1 MANKKTKKTETT
13 NSITLSVLDVE
24 SRYKVDYAE
33 YTYAGQ
39 NEDKPV
45 GWGEDNALPLLYMN
59 CYSKSSTLKAT
70 IMSQVNYVLGD
81 EVIVSEDGARW
92 AEQINRNGMT
102 MREFIAK
109 LAFNYAVY
117 GGFAIQVVY
126 NKLGE
131 VVEMFPLDFGRCRVN
146 ESITKV
152 FYSKKWTKYQSKY
165 DEYDIFNKKNVN
177 PQNPTQI
184 FYYKGDLTSSIY
196 PLPQYNGALMD
207 VLTEIEA
214 SKYSL
219 NTIANGF
226 SAKYLL
232 QFPENDN
239 LTDEQKQGI
248 EDAIKNK
255 FCGADNEVNF
265 MLFWRN
271 GDGDADKIEVS
282 KIESNDDAEKYLA
295 IKDTARQNVFIS
307 MRTSPLLCGLPVATA
322 FSTDEFKDSF
332 QIYNKTVIEPI
343 QDIIKEALVKITGID
358 DLVSIKKFNVD
369 FSRDEQ

>member
-165 DEYDIFNKKNVN
+165 DEYDIFDKKNVN

-295 IKDTARQNVFIS
+295 IKDTARQNVFIA

-332 QIYNKTVIEPI
+332 QLYNKTVIEPI
-343 QDIIKEALVKITGID
+343 QDIIKEVLVKITGID
-358 DLVSIKKFNVD
+358 DLVTIKKFNVD

>member
-358 DLVSIKKFNVD
+358 DLVTIKKFNVD